1 MVYKRIRTK
10 KIYEE
15 VADSLINMIKQGLLK
30 PGDKLDSVEKMAEKF
45 GVGRSAVR
53 EALSGLR
60 SMGLVEMKQGEGT
73 YVAEFKPAKFK
84 LPVSTAFLMKT
95 KHIKEL
101 YEVRKILEAGTA
113 EIAALKHEDFDLE
126 EIEKA
131 LNKME
136 TANAY
141 GDEEVA
147 ASADADAEFHMAI
160 AKASQNNLLIN
171 LMGSVSELINET
183 IKDARQVLLCSEN
196 RSDKLL
202 NEHKEIFEA
211 IKKRDEVNA
220 RKAMY
225 KHLEG
230 VNLELIKFLD

>member
-30 PGDKLDSVEKMAEKF
+30 PGDKLDSVEKLAEKF

-73 YVAEFKPAKFK
+73 YVAEFEPAKFK

-126 EIEKA
+126 EIKNA

-147 ASADADAEFHMAI
+147 ASADAEFHMAI

-183 IKDARQVLLCSEN
+183 IKDARQVLLCFEN